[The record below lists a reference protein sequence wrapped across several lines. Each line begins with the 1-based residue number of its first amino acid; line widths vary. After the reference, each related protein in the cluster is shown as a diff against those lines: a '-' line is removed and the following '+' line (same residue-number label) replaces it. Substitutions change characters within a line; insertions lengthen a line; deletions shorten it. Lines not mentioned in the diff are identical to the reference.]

1 MRCALLLR
9 IRQKTFILSAS
20 ASELWAV
27 WVPRMDVSA
36 AAERE
41 PPVPPPS
48 WTPVFVGEPSSPTQ
62 LGVQER
68 DREAIWIQ
76 MLETFEEVEKK
87 T

>member
-1 MRCALLLR
+1 
-9 IRQKTFILSAS
+9 
-20 ASELWAV
+20 
-27 WVPRMDVSA
+27 MDVSA